1 MLMGADKGAL
11 ARVRR
16 GHNRAGTRG
25 FAGAGAAKWARKRD
39 RRHDDAMFS
48 YRVARPHNPSDRRR
62 RNRRLVKKCCYF
74 ADFGLVFR
82 SIFCSGAPMRTPP
95 RAARDRIVSR
105 GLFDSGGPGPRG
117 CCVLPAKTRSFSRP
131 FWPPIERGEASAA
144 RSAAKMASKMGAFLP
159 AHHNNRGDPGHQNRT
174 RPRTRYGLA
183 LCAGA
188 SPSVRANI
196 K

>member
-1 MLMGADKGAL
+1 MRAPPALPERCEGATSTQGWQAKCFVATFWGDDQNSPDFWQF
-11 ARVRR
+11 RPVCRR
-16 GHNRAGTRG
+16 
-25 FAGAGAAKWARKRD
+25 
-39 RRHDDAMFS
+39 
-48 YRVARPHNPSDRRR
+48 
-62 RNRRLVKKCCYF
+62 
-74 ADFGLVFR
+74 
-82 SIFCSGAPMRTPP
+82 IFWSRAPMTMRPRT
-95 RAARDRIVSR
+95 ARGRIVPWDVCD
-105 GLFDSGGPGPRG
+105 FGGPGPRG

-159 AHHNNRGDPGHQNRT
+159 AHHNNRGDPDHQNRT
-174 RPRTRYGLA
+174 RPGTRYGLA